1 MRVLWI
7 SNIIFPE
14 LCNKIS
20 IPAPV
25 VGGWMQACAKALLD
39 KNGKLTLGVVSFY
52 NGNNIQIFR
61 DSEIQYYLVPEH
73 TTISKVYDKR
83 TEDYLKQVCT
93 DFQPD
98 LVHIHGS
105 EYGHSLA
112 MVKACNNINMIVSI
126 QGLVSVYKNYY
137 YGGLSGRDILSH
149 ITLRDILRQDSLF
162 DQKRRMAKRG
172 EMELEL
178 LKSVNHV
185 IGRTSWDQ
193 SCAWAIN
200 PKAHYHFCNETL
212 RDGFYQH
219 AWELKSCVRHRIFLS
234 QGQYPIKGM
243 HQVVKA
249 LPLILREYPDTEVYV
264 AGNNFYSNIPL
275 YKKNGYANYIEK
287 LMDKMGVT
295 EKFHFLGQLNEE
307 NMIGQYLKAHVFIC
321 PSAIENSPNS
331 VGEAQLLGTPVVA
344 SYVGGTMDMVENGV
358 SGFLYRFEEISLMAE
373 QVCNLFA
380 NDNICQDIS
389 LAERQVARGR
399 HNKNT
404 NALTMLQIYKEVLG
418 CC

>member
-14 LCNKIS
+14 LCNKIG

-83 TEDYLKQVCT
+83 TEDYLKQVYT

-200 PKAHYHFCNETL
+200 PMLHYHFCNETL

-234 QGQYPIKGM
+234 QGQYPIKGL

-249 LPLILREYPDTEVYV
+249 LPLILREYPDAEVYV

-287 LMDKMGVT
+287 LMDKTGVT

-344 SYVGGTMDMVENGV
+344 SYVGGSMDMVENGV
-358 SGFLYRFEEISLMAE
+358 SGFLYRFEEVPLLAE
-373 QVCNLFA
+373 RVCELFA
-380 NDNICQDIS
+380 NQELCIKLSEQERMVAAKRHDRNLNAEMLIKIYNDIVS
-389 LAERQVARGR
+389 
-399 HNKNT
+399 
-404 NALTMLQIYKEVLG
+404 
-418 CC
+418 C